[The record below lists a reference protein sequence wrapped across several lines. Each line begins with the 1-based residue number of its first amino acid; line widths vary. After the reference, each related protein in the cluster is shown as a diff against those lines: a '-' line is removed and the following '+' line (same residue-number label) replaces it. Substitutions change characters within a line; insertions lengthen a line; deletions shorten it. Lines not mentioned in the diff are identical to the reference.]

1 MVDMPA
7 KAVSASGLAPYEGLM
22 RKPMRASNATL
33 LSCIVVLCLGALLA
47 LAGASGVHA
56 ADREG
61 GTKPQSQARAAP
73 DRPKIG
79 LVLAG
84 GGARG
89 GAHIGVLKVLEEL
102 QVPVDYVAGT
112 SFGAIVGS
120 FYAAGYSAG
129 ELEAALGEMDWNTL
143 LSDRAPR
150 SGRSYQ
156 RKLDDQETALDFE
169 FSVGPDGLSLPPG
182 LVRGNQLR
190 LMLRKY
196 LSRVSHVRDFDDLPI
211 PFRAVATDLES
222 GEEAVL
228 GDGDIASAVLASM
241 SVPGLFPPLNR
252 EGRLLVDGGL
262 VNNMPVSVV
271 RAMGADIVILV
282 DIGTPLAERDEIT
295 SVPKVFSQL
304 LSLLTLKG
312 RQAQLDLMTAQDF
325 LLRPDV
331 AEIGLTDFYRTMSA
345 VPEGEKAA
353 DNAAEALK
361 VLALDD
367 AAWAVHKAARVP
379 QSKVPVI
386 EFITVQNSSSLP
398 TEYVRSLIRQ
408 KEGRRLNE
416 ERLAAD
422 LTRIYGT
429 GYFERV
435 EYQLVEDDGDIGIR
449 VEAEE
454 RSVGKR
460 FVKFGL
466 SLSDDFSGNN
476 NYNLAASY
484 TVLGL
489 NDLGAEWRT
498 RAQVGD
504 EMGIATEIY
513 QPLDLRQRYFLTGG
527 LGVASVV
534 RGITNDRG
542 VTVADARVTDA
553 VLQLGVGRNLSNV
566 GRLTIGA
573 ERQIARAKLKTPE
586 FEFPA
591 FSIHSTNFFARL
603 ETDTLDD
610 VNFPHFGN
618 QFVLEYKDG
627 QTILGGESTV
637 NTLEGLF
644 TQTHS
649 WGRNTVTGVM
659 SAGFA
664 FGGDETEADNF
675 GLGGFLNLSGLS
687 ANQISGKYFAV
698 ASLVYYRQLN
708 EGGLTALFGVP
719 LYAGFSVEAGNTWN
733 NRDDI
738 GFGTLRYGGSL
749 FVGADTVLGPLYL
762 GSGYTRGQAT
772 DQFSAFMYL
781 GRPF

>member
-1 MVDMPA
+1 MVAAPGYLRA
-7 KAVSASGLAPYEGLM
+7 FLVSAFAL
-22 RKPMRASNATL
+22 
-33 LSCIVVLCLGALLA
+33 LCLLA
-47 LAGASGVHA
+47 AGTAFANDA
-56 ADREG
+56 AQSPEGDTPDSKAEQQERE
-61 GTKPQSQARAAP
+61 
-73 DRPKIG
+73 RPRIG

-102 QVPVDYVAGT
+102 QVPVDYIAGT

-120 FYAAGYSAG
+120 FYAAGYDAH
-129 ELEAALGEMDWNTL
+129 ELEIALSQMDWNNL

-156 RKLDDQETALDFE
+156 RKLDDEETALDFE
-169 FSVGPDGLSLPPG
+169 FTVGPDGLSLPAG

-190 LMLRKY
+190 LMLRRF

-222 GEEAVL
+222 GAEVVM

-252 EGRLLVDGGL
+252 EGQLLVDGGL

-271 RAMGADIVILV
+271 RDMGADIVILV

-331 AEIGLTDFYRTMSA
+331 VEIGLTDFHRTMSA

-367 AAWAVHKAARVP
+367 ETWAAHKAARKP
-379 QSKVPVI
+379 ISHVPVI
-386 EFITVQNSSSLP
+386 DFITVQNSSSLP
-398 TEYVRSLIRQ
+398 TQYVRSLIHQ
-408 KEGRRLNE
+408 KEGQELNE
-416 ERLAAD
+416 ARLSDD

-429 GYFERV
+429 GYFDRV
-435 EYQLVEDDGDIGIR
+435 EYQLVEDEGDIGIR
-449 VEAEE
+449 VEAAE
-454 RSVGKR
+454 RAVGKK
-460 FVKFGL
+460 FVKFGM

-484 TVLGL
+484 TALGL
-489 NDLGAEWRT
+489 NDLGAEWRV

-504 EMGIATEIY
+504 EMGIGTEIY
-513 QPLDLRQRYFLTGG
+513 QPIDLLQRYFVTGG
-527 LGVASVV
+527 VAVASVV

-542 VTVADARVTDA
+542 ITVADARVTDA
-553 VLQLGVGRNLSNV
+553 KVTAGIGRNLSNI
-566 GRLTIGA
+566 GRLTVGA
-573 ERQIARAKLKTPE
+573 ERQIARAKIKTPE
-586 FEFPA
+586 LVFPA

-618 QFVLEYKDG
+618 QFYLDYKDG
-627 QTILGGESTV
+627 RTILGGESTV
-637 NTLEGLF
+637 NTLEGLY
-644 TQTHS
+644 TQTIS
-649 WGRNTVTGVM
+649 SGRNTFTALVNG
-659 SAGFA
+659 GFA

-675 GLGGFLNLSGLS
+675 SLGGFLNLSGLS
-687 ANQISGKYFAV
+687 ANQISGKYYGVGAF
-698 ASLVYYRQLN
+698 VYYRQLN
-708 EGGLTALFGVP
+708 DGGVSSLFGVP
-719 LYAGFSVEAGNTWN
+719 VYAGFSLEAGNTWN
-733 NRDDI
+733 NADDI
-738 GFGTLRYGGSL
+738 SLSTLRYGGSV
-749 FVGADTVLGPLYL
+749 FVGADTPFGPLYL
-762 GSGYTRGQAT
+762 GSGYTRGQAN